1 MMSGRGMGPGSMAR
15 GRGADMWSGVGP
27 KVELKT
33 SPWLLTRRLV
43 ALIRDFDR
51 TLMMAFIC
59 LIGMSILQMTMPW
72 AFKHI
77 IDTTIPEGDTRGLI
91 WIGIGL
97 LAIQA
102 LRFVFGYGQRYYIS
116 FVSQQLVFRVAR
128 DLFEHIMRLSLRFFE
143 KNATGEII
151 SRITN
156 DIQAMQ
162 QAINGG
168 TIMAFVG
175 LLNMIAFG
183 VIMLVLQWKLALV
196 VFLTVPILVF
206 ASQYSA
212 NKLRDRY
219 LRVQEKAA
227 DVNNVLAENIS
238 GMRVAKAFAQEGRQ
252 RQRFGAENRGNLDAN
267 MSTASV
273 QAVATPA
280 IQMISAGG
288 TSLVLG
294 LGTWFIFQGEMSIG
308 ALVAFNSYLIQFYQP
323 VEDLI
328 RVNNTLQQALAA
340 AERIFEFMDEV
351 PDVADRPDAVH
362 VDRIEG
368 AVRFEGVTFE
378 YEAGKPVL
386 IDATVDV
393 KPGQVIALVGHTGS
407 GKTTFVNLL
416 PRFYD
421 PIGGRIAVDGHD
433 LRDLS
438 VPSLRDQMAVVI
450 QETFLFGATMR
461 DNIRYG
467 RLDATDEE
475 IERAAREAHADEFIQ
490 QLPKGYDSW
499 CGEGGVLMSR
509 GQRQRI
515 SLARA
520 ILKDPRI
527 LILDEATS
535 DVDTET
541 EILIQR
547 ALERVMRGRTTF
559 VIAHRL
565 STVRHADQ
573 ILVLDHGRIV
583 ERGTHDD
590 LLAAQGAY
598 FALYHAQFAGQ
609 EMGAQA
615 VAAV

>member
-1 MMSGRGMGPGSMAR
+1 M
-15 GRGADMWSGVGP
+15 
-27 KVELKT
+27 
-33 SPWLLTRRLV
+33 
-43 ALIRDFDR
+43 LI
-51 TLMMAFIC
+51 
-59 LIGMSILQMTMPW
+59 
-72 AFKHI
+72 
-77 IDTTIPEGDTRGLI
+77 
-91 WIGIGL
+91 
-97 LAIQA
+97 IQA
-102 LRFVFGYGQRYYIS
+102 LRYVFGYGQRYYIS
-116 FVSQQLVFRVAR
+116 FASQQLVYRVTR
-128 DLFEHIMRLSLRFFE
+128 NLFEHIERLSLRFYE
-143 KNATGEII
+143 RNSTGEII

-175 LLNMIAFG
+175 LLNMFAFG
-183 VIMLVLQWKLALV
+183 VIMLALQWKLALL
-196 VFLTVPILVF
+196 VFLTVPILVG

-227 DVNNVLAENIS
+227 DVNNVLSENIS

-252 RQRFGAENRGNLDAN
+252 RQRFSSENRGNLDAN

-280 IQMISAGG
+280 IQMISAAG
-288 TSLVLG
+288 TAGVLG
-294 LGTWFIFQGEMSIG
+294 IGTYYIFDHSMTVG

-340 AERIFEFMDEV
+340 AERIFEYLDEV
-351 PDVADRPDAVH
+351 PDVADRPGAVEL
-362 VDRIEG
+362 VRAEG
-368 AVRFEGVTFE
+368 AVRMEGVTFE
-378 YEAGKPVL
+378 YEPGKPVL
-386 IDATVDV
+386 IDANVDV
-393 KPGQVIALVGHTGS
+393 APGQVIALVGHTGS

-421 PIGGRIAVDGHD
+421 PQGGRITLDGHD
-433 LRDLS
+433 IRDLS
-438 VPSLRDQMAVVI
+438 LASLRAQLAVVI

-475 IERAAREAHADEFIQ
+475 VEEAAREAHADEFIRL
-490 QLPKGYDSW
+490 LPKGYDAW
-499 CGEGGVLMSR
+499 CGDGGVLISR

-520 ILKDPRI
+520 ILKNPRV

-541 EILIQR
+541 EVLIQA

-583 ERGTHDD
+583 ERGTHEG
-590 LLAAQGAY
+590 LLATRGAY
-598 FALYHAQFAGQ
+598 HALYHAQFAGQ
-609 EMGAQA
+609 E
-615 VAAV
+615 VTTAAG

>member
-1 MMSGRGMGPGSMAR
+1 MMSGRPMGPGAMAR
-15 GRGADMWSGVGP
+15 GRADMWSGMGP
-27 KVELKT
+27 KVELQS
-33 SPWLLTRRLV
+33 SPWKLTVRLLSMIKDYNYHLFM
-43 ALIRDFDR
+43 ALF
-51 TLMMAFIC
+51 C
-59 LIGMSILQMTMPW
+59 LISMSALQMTMPW

-77 IDTTIPEGDTRGLI
+77 IDTTIPERDVNGLV
-91 WIGIGL
+91 WIGIAL
-97 LAIQA
+97 LIIQA
-102 LRFVFGYGQRYYIS
+102 LRYVFGYGQRYYIS
-116 FVSQQLVFRVAR
+116 FASQQLVYRVTR
-128 DLFEHIMRLSLRFFE
+128 NLFEHIEGLSLRFYE
-143 KNATGEII
+143 RNSTGEII

-175 LLNMIAFG
+175 LLNMFAFG
-183 VIMLVLQWKLALV
+183 VIMLALQWKLALL
-196 VFLTVPILVF
+196 VFLTVPILVG

-227 DVNNVLAENIS
+227 DVNNVLSENIS

-252 RQRFGAENRGNLDAN
+252 RQRFSSENRGNLDAN

-280 IQMISAGG
+280 IQMISAAG
-288 TSLVLG
+288 TAGVLG
-294 LGTWFIFQGEMSIG
+294 IGTYYIFDHSMTVG

-340 AERIFEFMDEV
+340 AERIFEYLDEV
-351 PDVADRPDAVH
+351 PDVADRPGAVEL
-362 VDRIEG
+362 VRAEG
-368 AVRFEGVTFE
+368 AVRMEGVTFE
-378 YEAGKPVL
+378 YEPGKPVL
-386 IDATVDV
+386 IDANVDV
-393 KPGQVIALVGHTGS
+393 APGQVIALVGHTGS

-421 PIGGRIAVDGHD
+421 PQGGRITLDGHD
-433 LRDLS
+433 IRDLS
-438 VPSLRDQMAVVI
+438 LASLRAQLAVVI

-475 IERAAREAHADEFIQ
+475 VEEAAREAHADEFIRL
-490 QLPKGYDSW
+490 LPKGYDSW
-499 CGEGGVLMSR
+499 CGDGGVLISR

-520 ILKDPRI
+520 ILKNPRV

-541 EILIQR
+541 EVLIQA

-583 ERGTHDD
+583 ERGTHEG
-590 LLAAQGAY
+590 LLATRGAY
-598 FALYHAQFAGQ
+598 HALYHAQFAGQ
-609 EMGAQA
+609 E
-615 VAAV
+615 VTTAAG

>member
-1 MMSGRGMGPGSMAR
+1 MMSGRPMGPGAMAR
-15 GRGADMWSGVGP
+15 GQQAWGMPGP
-27 KVELKT
+27 KVTLQT
-33 SPWLLTRRLV
+33 SPWVLLRRLV
-43 ALIRDFDR
+43 AMVRDHDRALIITFAS
-51 TLMMAFIC
+51 LVS
-59 LIGMSILQMTMPW
+59 MSALQMTMPW
-72 AFKHI
+72 AFKHV
-77 IDTTIPEGDTRGLI
+77 IDVTIPERDVTGLI
-91 WIGIGL
+91 EIGVALVAMQAVRYGL
-97 LAIQA
+97 
-102 LRFVFGYGQRYYIS
+102 GYLQRYYIS
-116 FVSQQLVFRVAR
+116 FASQQLVFRIAR
-128 DLFEHIMRLSLRFFE
+128 DLFAHIQKLSLRFYE
-143 KNATGEII
+143 RNPTGEII

-175 LLNMIAFG
+175 LLNMVAFG
-183 VIMLVLQWKLALV
+183 AIMLVLQWKLALV
-196 VFLTVPILVF
+196 VFVTVPVLVA
-206 ASQYSA
+206 ASQFSA
-212 NKLRDRY
+212 AKLRDRY
-219 LRVQEKAA
+219 QRVQEKAA
-227 DVNNVLAENIS
+227 DVNNVLSENIS

-252 RQRFGAENRGNLDAN
+252 RQRFGSENRGNLDAN

-288 TSLVLG
+288 TALVLG
-294 LGTWFIFQGEMSIG
+294 LGTWFVLEGDMTVG

-340 AERIFEFMDEV
+340 AERIFEYMDEK
-351 PDVADRPDAVH
+351 PDVVEAASPVSLDRMQ
-362 VDRIEG
+362 G
-368 AVRFEGVTFE
+368 AVRFEGVTFA
-378 YEAGKPVL
+378 YEPGKPVL
-386 IDATVDV
+386 IDANVEV
-393 KPGQVIALVGHTGS
+393 QPGQVVALVGHTGS

-421 PIGGRIAVDGHD
+421 PVAGRIVVDGHD
-433 LRDLS
+433 LRDVSLE
-438 VPSLRDQMAVVI
+438 SLRAQMGVVI

-467 RLDATDEE
+467 RLDATDAEVE
-475 IERAAREAHADEFIQ
+475 AAAREAFADEFIR
-490 QLPKGYDSW
+490 QLPKGYDAWS
-499 CGEGGVLMSR
+499 GDGGALISR

-541 EILIQR
+541 EVLIQA

-583 ERGTHDD
+583 ERGTHDA
-590 LLAAQGAY
+590 LLGAGGAY
-598 FALYHAQFAGQ
+598 ASLYQAQFAGQ
-609 EMGAQA
+609 EV
-615 VAAV
+615 VAAG

>member
-1 MMSGRGMGPGSMAR
+1 MGGRPMGPGAMAR
-15 GRGADMWSGVGP
+15 GQQAWGMPGP
-27 KVELKT
+27 KVTLQT
-33 SPWLLTRRLV
+33 SPWVLLRRLV
-43 ALIRDFDR
+43 AIIRDHDR
-51 TLMMAFIC
+51 A
-59 LIGMSILQMTMPW
+59 LILTFASLVSMSALQMTMPW
-72 AFKHI
+72 AFKHV
-77 IDTTIPEGDTRGLI
+77 IDVTIPERDVTGLI
-91 WIGIGL
+91 EIGVALVAMQAVRYGL
-97 LAIQA
+97 
-102 LRFVFGYGQRYYIS
+102 GYLQRYYIS
-116 FVSQQLVFRVAR
+116 FASQQLVFRIAR
-128 DLFEHIMRLSLRFFE
+128 DLFGHIQKLSLSFYER
-143 KNATGEII
+143 NPTGEII

-175 LLNMIAFG
+175 LLNMFAFG
-183 VIMLVLQWKLALV
+183 AIMLVLQWKLALV
-196 VFLTVPILVF
+196 VFVTVPVLVA
-206 ASQYSA
+206 ASQFSA
-212 NKLRDRY
+212 TKLRDRY
-219 LRVQEKAA
+219 QRVQEKAA
-227 DVNNVLAENIS
+227 DVNNVLSENIS

-252 RQRFGAENRGNLDAN
+252 RQRFGSENRGNLDAN

-288 TSLVLG
+288 TALVLG
-294 LGTWFIFQGEMSIG
+294 LGTWFVLDGDMTVG

-340 AERIFEFMDEV
+340 AERIFEYMDEK
-351 PDVADRPDAVH
+351 PDVVEAASPVHLDRMQ
-362 VDRIEG
+362 G
-368 AVRFEGVTFE
+368 AVRFEGVSFA
-378 YEAGKPVL
+378 YEPGKPVL
-386 IDATVDV
+386 IDANVDV
-393 KPGQVIALVGHTGS
+393 QSGQVVALVGHTGS

-421 PIGGRIAVDGHD
+421 PMAGRILVDGHD
-433 LRDLS
+433 VRDLS
-438 VPSLRDQMAVVI
+438 LSSLRANLAVVI

-467 RLDATDEE
+467 RLDATNAEVE
-475 IERAAREAHADEFIQ
+475 AAAREAHADEFIR
-490 QLPKGYDSW
+490 QLPEGYDAW
-499 CGEGGVLMSR
+499 GGDGGALISR

-527 LILDEATS
+527 LVLDEATS

-541 EILIQR
+541 EVLIQA

-573 ILVLDHGRIV
+573 ILVLEHGRIV
-583 ERGTHDD
+583 ERGTHDA
-590 LLAAQGAY
+590 LLTSGGAY
-598 FALYHAQFAGQ
+598 ADLYRAQFADQ
-609 EMGAQA
+609 E
-615 VAAV
+615 VATTV

>member
-1 MMSGRGMGPGSMAR
+1 MMSGRPMGPGAMAR
-15 GRGADMWSGVGP
+15 GAHMGMGP
-27 KVELKT
+27 KVELQT
-33 SPWLLTRRLV
+33 SPWVLLRRLV
-43 ALIRDFDR
+43 AMIRDYDR
-51 TLMMAFIC
+51 A
-59 LIGMSILQMTMPW
+59 LIITGVSLVSMSALQMTMPW
-72 AFKHI
+72 AFKHV
-77 IDTTIPEGDTRGLI
+77 IDVTIPAGDVTGLVE
-91 WIGIGL
+91 IGL
-97 LAIQA
+97 ALVAMQA
-102 LRFVFGYGQRYYIS
+102 VRYGLGYVQRYYIS
-116 FVSQQLVFRVAR
+116 FASQQLVFRVAR
-128 DLFEHIMRLSLRFFE
+128 DLFEHIQKLSLRFYE
-143 KNATGEII
+143 RNPTGEII

-175 LLNMIAFG
+175 LLNMVAFG
-183 VIMLVLQWKLALV
+183 IIMLVLQWKLALV
-196 VFLTVPILVF
+196 VFVTVPILVG

-212 NKLRDRY
+212 AKLRDRY
-219 LRVQEKAA
+219 QRVQEKAA
-227 DVNNVLAENIS
+227 DVNNVLSENIS

-252 RQRFGAENRGNLDAN
+252 RQRFGSENRGNLDAN

-273 QAVATPA
+273 QAIATPA

-288 TSLVLG
+288 TALVLG
-294 LGTWFIFQGEMSIG
+294 LGTWFVLDGDMTVG

-340 AERIFEFMDEV
+340 AERIFEYMDEA
-351 PDVADRPDAVH
+351 PDVVERSSPPP
-362 VDRIEG
+362 VDLGRVEG
-368 AVRFEGVTFE
+368 AVRFEGVTFA
-378 YEAGKPVL
+378 YEPGKPVL
-386 IDATVDV
+386 REASVDV
-393 KPGQVIALVGHTGS
+393 RPGEVVALVGHTGS

-421 PIGGRIAVDGHD
+421 PMAGRILVDGND
-433 LRDLS
+433 VRDVSLA
-438 VPSLRDQMAVVI
+438 SLRANLAVVI

-467 RLDATDEE
+467 RLDATDAEVE
-475 IERAAREAHADEFIQ
+475 AAAREAHADEFIR
-490 QLPKGYDSW
+490 QLPKGYDAW
-499 CGEGGVLMSR
+499 GGDGGALISR

-527 LILDEATS
+527 LVLDEATS

-541 EILIQR
+541 EVLIQA

-583 ERGTHDD
+583 ERGRHEG
-590 LLAAQGAY
+590 LLAAGGAY
-598 FALYHAQFAGQ
+598 AALYQAQFAGQ
-609 EMGAQA
+609 EVGA
-615 VAAV
+615 VG

>member
-1 MMSGRGMGPGSMAR
+1 MGPGAMAR
-15 GRGADMWSGVGP
+15 GQQAWGMPGP
-27 KVELKT
+27 KVTLQS
-33 SPWLLTRRLV
+33 SPWVLLRRLV
-43 ALIRDFDR
+43 AMIRDHDR
-51 TLMMAFIC
+51 A
-59 LIGMSILQMTMPW
+59 LIITFASLVSMSALQMTMPW
-72 AFKHI
+72 AFKHV
-77 IDTTIPEGDTRGLI
+77 IDVTIPERDVTGLI
-91 WIGIGL
+91 EIGVALVAMQAVRYGL
-97 LAIQA
+97 
-102 LRFVFGYGQRYYIS
+102 GYLQRYYIS
-116 FVSQQLVFRVAR
+116 FASQQLVFRIAR
-128 DLFEHIMRLSLRFFE
+128 DLFTHIQKLSLRFYE
-143 KNATGEII
+143 RNPTGEII

-175 LLNMIAFG
+175 LLNMVAFG
-183 VIMLVLQWKLALV
+183 AIMLVLQWKLALV
-196 VFLTVPILVF
+196 VFVTVPVLVG

-212 NKLRDRY
+212 TKLRDRY
-219 LRVQEKAA
+219 QRVQEKAA
-227 DVNNVLAENIS
+227 DVNNVLSENIS

-252 RQRFGAENRGNLDAN
+252 RQRFGSENRGNLDAN

-288 TSLVLG
+288 TALVFG
-294 LGTWFIFQGEMSIG
+294 LGTWFVIQGDMTIG

-328 RVNNTLQQALAA
+328 RVNDTLQQALAA
-340 AERIFEFMDEV
+340 AERIFEYMDET
-351 PDVADRPDAVH
+351 PDVEE
-362 VDRIEG
+362 RISPPPVELGRVEG
-368 AVRFEGVTFE
+368 SVRFEGVTFA
-378 YEAGKPVL
+378 YEPGKPVL
-386 IDATVDV
+386 REASVDV
-393 KPGQVIALVGHTGS
+393 RPGEVVALVGHTGS

-421 PIGGRIAVDGHD
+421 PMAGRILVDGHD
-433 LRDLS
+433 VRDVTLA
-438 VPSLRDQMAVVI
+438 SLRANLAVVI

-467 RLDATDEE
+467 RLDATDAEVE
-475 IERAAREAHADEFIQ
+475 AAAREAHADEFIR
-490 QLPKGYDSW
+490 QLPKGYDAW
-499 CGEGGVLMSR
+499 GGDGGALISR

-527 LILDEATS
+527 LVLDEATS

-541 EILIQR
+541 EVLIQA

-573 ILVLDHGRIV
+573 ILVLEHGRIV
-583 ERGTHDD
+583 ERGTHDA
-590 LLAAQGAY
+590 LLTSGGAY
-598 FALYHAQFAGQ
+598 ADLYRAQFADQ
-609 EMGAQA
+609 E
-615 VAAV
+615 VATTV